1 MIGAVNPST
10 SVSNVTL
17 ERHIDEGMLVTFKNH
32 FNGSSRGKKM
42 KKSQWATAIFNH
54 VDEKVGSKGGTNFKY
69 LQQAYK
75 SVHDSEEVKKVKR
88 RKVEE

>member
-32 FNGSSRGKKM
+32 FNGSSRDKM
-42 KKSQWATAIFNH
+42 MTKGQWSTTIFNH
-54 VDEKVGSKGGTNFKY
+54 VDEKVGSQGGTNFKY

-75 SVHDSEEVKKVKR
+75 SVHDSEKVKQH
-88 RKVEE
+88 KVEE